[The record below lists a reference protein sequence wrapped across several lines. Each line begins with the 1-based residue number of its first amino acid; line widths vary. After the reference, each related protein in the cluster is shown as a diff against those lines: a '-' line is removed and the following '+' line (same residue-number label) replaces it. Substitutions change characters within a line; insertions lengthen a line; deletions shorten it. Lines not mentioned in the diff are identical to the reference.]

1 MAIQIITENWIFTRD
16 RTGCATAISTKHADR
31 LDRSIPAWL
40 RNLPFT
46 GVLHLRFGLKQPCH
60 LVRTFH
66 AIFPQHRGQWE
77 LFIGPIWPPLLTGVL
92 RTLDLHWV
100 EFPKH
105 RDRRIYIVA
114 RPATAKIGP
123 DTDLIPT

>member
-1 MAIQIITENWIFTRD
+1 MTEQWHHHHFMSMPIGWIGLPMARVAGE
-16 RTGCATAISTKHADR
+16 
-31 LDRSIPAWL
+31 
-40 RNLPFT
+40 
-46 GVLHLRFGLKQPCH
+46 HLRFGVKQPCH
-60 LVRTFH
+60 LVRAFH

-92 RTLDLHWV
+92 RTLEWHWM

-114 RPATAKIGP
+114 RPATAKTGP
-123 DTDLIPT
+123 DTDVIPT